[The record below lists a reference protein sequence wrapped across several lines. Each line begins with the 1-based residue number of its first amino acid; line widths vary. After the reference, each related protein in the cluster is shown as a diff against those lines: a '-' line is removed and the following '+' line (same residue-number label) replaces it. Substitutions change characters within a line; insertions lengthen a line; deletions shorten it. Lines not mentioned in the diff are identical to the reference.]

1 MGPAFRRFGILL
13 AAFAVFVSGC
23 SLTTQDASA
32 PTSSPPVDPVESTTT
47 TPEVVESAPENEPPP
62 PAADPPD
69 AIVEQQPDGDV
80 SSLANVAGRI
90 VYRTL
95 DGAIA
100 VSSPN
105 GEDVV
110 QLSDSTPLLRSQPT
124 WSNDA
129 SRVAWSSFG
138 PSGSAVVVAVSDG
151 SRRTDIPAPSAFYF
165 SWSSDDSRL
174 AALGPNP
181 QGVELFLADEAT
193 SAVTSVGLGEPFF
206 FDWVDSDTLTAA
218 ISGTVLTQISVEN
231 ATSTEIELPAP
242 LGAFQA
248 PASLESEQTLAAVLN
263 NINGNDLVIVDSDGA
278 ETIARAPGSVTFSP
292 NPTND
297 TIAVLVTD
305 DAPESQVIAFQAD
318 APNLQPNRVSII
330 DPVLGESETLGLED
344 PIAVSWS
351 PDGTTLAVLTVEA
364 AGFEWVFVRDGAI
377 LPGDPFIPSQE
388 FFNSYAPFAD
398 QYNRSSSWWSP
409 DSQALVF
416 SGNIDGDIGVWVD
429 LVDDGRSAIRVAEG
443 DIAQWSSQ

>member
-1 MGPAFRRFGILL
+1 M
-13 AAFAVFVSGC
+13 
-23 SLTTQDASA
+23 
-32 PTSSPPVDPVESTTT
+32 
-47 TPEVVESAPENEPPP
+47 
-62 PAADPPD
+62 
-69 AIVEQQPDGDV
+69 
-80 SSLANVAGRI
+80 
-90 VYRTL
+90 
-95 DGAIA
+95 
-100 VSSPN
+100 
-105 GEDVV
+105 
-110 QLSDSTPLLRSQPT
+110 
-124 WSNDA
+124 
-129 SRVAWSSFG
+129 
-138 PSGSAVVVAVSDG
+138 
-151 SRRTDIPAPSAFYF
+151 
-165 SWSSDDSRL
+165 
-174 AALGPNP
+174 
-181 QGVELFLADEAT
+181 
-193 SAVTSVGLGEPFF
+193 
-206 FDWVDSDTLTAA
+206 
-218 ISGTVLTQISVEN
+218 EN